1 MGKRPPSAGQIEE
14 CEGQRGVD
22 GGWVV
27 GRGAVKGRLSADAK
41 AVNAERAEAGSPF
54 GKPSYATRGTL
65 CFFPDLI
72 RSPLERCN
80 APLIQSRHRP

>member
-1 MGKRPPSAGQIEE
+1 MVGEE
-14 CEGQRGVD
+14 
-22 GGWVV
+22 GWR
-27 GRGAVKGRLSADAK
+27 GRGREGGRTAVKGRFSTDAK